1 MPQQKPELGEQ
12 NRQNTWLEPDHE
24 SFRMSRRLARY
35 SLILIIL
42 VVALL
47 LSFAMVKLKPEPPK
61 KEADTRAMLVDVL
74 EMQPQAT
81 RFRVHS
87 QGTVKPRTETI
98 LSAEVS
104 GTVVSVASNF
114 IPGGVFGKG
123 DTLLR
128 IDPARYEVAVERSE
142 ALVRQRQI
150 EYDGALKL
158 QSQGYRAEAEL
169 AAAAT
174 ALASARAELVDARK
188 NLERSAIRLPYAG
201 MVRAKEADIGQFVSP
216 GSRLGTVFAI
226 DFAEV
231 RLPLTDRDLAFVE
244 LPPVGSAV
252 TSENSGPEVTLTAV
266 QGGVARDWQAR
277 IVRSEGI
284 VDESSRVTYVVAR
297 VDDPYQLEGS
307 GVALP
312 MGTFVSAEIAGR
324 QVEGLFQVPRHAL
337 RGSDELLFVDEDDKI
352 RIGHVEVIRSDAAI
366 AYVRHGVSAGDR
378 VVLTSIE
385 SPFNGMP
392 VRTSESI
399 AAPGAV
405 ASGAETP
412 PAAEDD

>member
-1 MPQQKPELGEQ
+1 
-12 NRQNTWLEPDHE
+12 
-24 SFRMSRRLARY
+24 MSRRLARY

-42 VVALL
+42 AVAVL
-47 LSFAMVKLKPEPPK
+47 LSFAMIKLKPEPPK
-61 KEADTRAMLVDVL
+61 KEVDTRAMLVDVL
-74 EMQPQAT
+74 EMHPQET
-81 RFRVHS
+81 QFRVHS

-104 GTVVSVASNF
+104 GTIISVAPNF

-128 IDPARYEVAVERSE
+128 IDPAYYQVTVERSE
-142 ALVRQRQI
+142 ALLRQRQI

-174 ALASARAELVDARK
+174 ALASARAELVNARK
-188 NLERSAIRLPYAG
+188 NLERSSIRLPYAG

-216 GSRLGTVFAI
+216 GTRLGSVFAI
-226 DFAEV
+226 DFAEI

-244 LPPVGSAV
+244 LPRVGREDVSGSA
-252 TSENSGPEVTLTAV
+252 GPEVTLTAV
-266 QGGVARDWQAR
+266 QGGVERQWQAR

-284 VDESSRVTYVVAR
+284 VDEGSRVTYVVAR
-297 VDDPYQLEGS
+297 VNDPYQLQGD
-307 GVALP
+307 GFPLP
-312 MGTFVSAEIAGR
+312 IGTFVSAEITGR
-324 QVEGLFQVPRHAL
+324 QVEGLFKVPRHAL
-337 RGSDELLFVDEDDKI
+337 RGSDELLFVDEDDKL
-352 RIGHVEVIRSDAAI
+352 RIGHVEVVRSDDSV
-366 AYVRHGVSAGDR
+366 AYVRHGVSTGDR

-399 AAPGAV
+399 DKAV
-405 ASGAETP
+405 PDASSTGTVHEGVGG
-412 PAAEDD
+412 